1 MARASKALAKGP
13 VAACCAAE
21 TTLNPWKDYSKTFR
35 WILVQLASILL
46 LVLVWCSSS
55 RADEYASVP
64 HNVIESRAS
73 TTIENQGIERAREK
87 GRQSLILSRL
97 MPAQNDHEEQRAIQ
111 SSEPLLEALT
121 EDISAKWADLQ
132 ARIQLEQEA
141 LAACRAGSIN
151 CPAAARRF
159 LHIVELGRQR
169 QGRARLAEI
178 NRAVNFSIRPVSD
191 WAQYGVAD
199 FWSAPLATLNA
210 GKGDCEDYAVLK
222 YEALREAGIAPE
234 NLRLLLVYYPRRRT
248 NHAVVAVH
256 VDEEWLILDNSTLIM
271 ANSSDVR
278 HYRPLFVL
286 DHRGIGVFG
295 FGGVGDGL
303 QTRPADPSALE
314 PAPQD
319 PRWRLRSARNM
330 LAPSLQNRTSKGIR
344 LTIYPV
350 EFQRRLEQKW
360 ARRIDQIIAVTRNAT
375 PPRDPNDD
383 DDYEDEDEEDKDQ
396 AAARA

>member
-21 TTLNPWKDYSKTFR
+21 TTLNPWKAYSKTFR

-46 LVLVWCSSS
+46 FVLVWCSSS

-73 TTIENQGIERAREK
+73 TTVENQGIERAREK
-87 GRQSLILSRL
+87 GPQSLILSRL

-111 SSEPLLEALT
+111 SSEPLLEALM

-141 LAACRAGSIN
+141 LAACRAGSTN

-199 FWSAPLATLNA
+199 FWSAPLATLSA

-222 YEALREAGIAPE
+222 YAALREAGIAPE
-234 NLRLLLVYYPRRRT
+234 NVRLLLVYYPRRRT

-256 VDEEWLILDNSTLIM
+256 VDEEWLLLDDSTLIM
-271 ANSSDVR
+271 ANSSDAR

-319 PRWRLRSARNM
+319 PRWSRVVGAPLRLAHT
-330 LAPSLQNRTSKGIR
+330 P
-344 LTIYPV
+344 P
-350 EFQRRLEQKW
+350 F
-360 ARRIDQIIAVTRNAT
+360 NAT
-375 PPRDPNDD
+375 VPRAPIPHVPVP
-383 DDYEDEDEEDKDQ
+383 
-396 AAARA
+396 RAPQRHGRLLHGPSFQ

>member
-1 MARASKALAKGP
+1 LKHGVSEIVRRSDVQQSHCTHLASAAALPMVSRFAF
-13 VAACCAAE
+13 AQAYA
-21 TTLNPWKDYSKTFR
+21 

-73 TTIENQGIERAREK
+73 TTVENQGIERAREK
-87 GRQSLILSRL
+87 RPQSLILSRL

-141 LAACRAGSIN
+141 LAACRAGSTN

-210 GKGDCEDYAVLK
+210 GKGDCED
-222 YEALREAGIAPE
+222 LRGSS
-234 NLRLLLVYYPRRRT
+234 RSRDRPRECASFT
-248 NHAVVAVH
+248 C
-256 VDEEWLILDNSTLIM
+256 ILS
-271 ANSSDVR
+271 
-278 HYRPLFVL
+278 
-286 DHRGIGVFG
+286 
-295 FGGVGDGL
+295 
-303 QTRPADPSALE
+303 QT
-314 PAPQD
+314 QD
-319 PRWRLRSARNM
+319 KSCRSRC
-330 LAPSLQNRTSKGIR
+330 PCR
-344 LTIYPV
+344 
-350 EFQRRLEQKW
+350 
-360 ARRIDQIIAVTRNAT
+360 
-375 PPRDPNDD
+375 
-383 DDYEDEDEEDKDQ
+383 
-396 AAARA
+396 